1 MAGMFCPADAVSKTK
16 KKTEKNIWCENLF
29 DSESKIRLQAEKA
42 DARMNKNQKKDYNKK
57 TVRSNLVI
65 CQEVI

>member
-29 DSESKIRLQAEKA
+29 DSESKIRLQAEKS
-42 DARMNKNQKKDYNKK
+42 DARMNKNQKKDYNK
-57 TVRSNLVI
+57 
-65 CQEVI
+65 